1 MLWSGLQRTTQ
12 EKGKE
17 KCVVLTTNT
26 NKRKKRRNIWHGII
40 YTPPK
45 IETYSKHLPRR
56 NCCSLRL
63 YCVFVHSLPPLT
75 IVVVTH
81 HTLPCAPWLL
91 SKEKDMCISR
101 RFNRNSN
108 KEKHDI
114 NDERPNTHCE
124 KAVQNVRG
132 DKTK

>member
-1 MLWSGLQRTTQ
+1 MLWSWSQRTTQ

-26 NKRKKRRNIWHGII
+26 NKRTKRRNIWHGII

-91 SKEKDMCISR
+91 CLKKKTCVFLGVSIEIATRKTRYKR
-101 RFNRNSN
+101 R
-108 KEKHDI
+108 
-114 NDERPNTHCE
+114 
-124 KAVQNVRG
+124 
-132 DKTK
+132 KTKQSKYHTQ